1 MCTGLNILYI
11 LKSVK
16 VFLMNML
23 CSLRRVV
30 SFSGAAVSYT
40 VVAQSEE
47 KATLPSLPHRSW
59 AYTDWNSN
67 WDMREEKPNEALDA
81 VAAKSNKVSKQII
94 LIFQVSNQ
102 FPLNNFGVDLKILG
116 YMEKVRLTLI
126 VQLQKFVVTMMD
138 LELTLGLLGN

>member
-1 MCTGLNILYI
+1 MADLETFDTPLYDPSPALFAGTSSSNLVPYPFPVGLGGHYYGVQWDKDSIG
-11 LKSVK
+11 VW
-16 VFLMNML
+16 
-23 CSLRRVV
+23 
-30 SFSGAAVSYT
+30 GAKFKRA
-40 VVAQSEE
+40 
-47 KATLPSLPHRSW
+47 
-59 AYTDWNSN
+59 
-67 WDMREEKPNEALDA
+67 
-81 VAAKSNKVSKQII
+81 SKQII